1 MAFEFA
7 TAGRILFGEGRLGEL
22 GPVARELGTHALLVR
37 GASDRADR
45 AASLLGEA
53 GLEVSE
59 TRVTGEPTTGGIES
73 AVAHARAAGCDVVV
87 AFGGGSV
94 IDAAKAIA
102 ALLTNPG
109 DLRDYLEVVGAAQP
123 LRSRAAPVIAIP
135 TTAGTGAEVTRN
147 SVLLAEAERVK
158 VSLRSPLM
166 LPAVAI
172 VDPELTYDLP
182 PALTASTGLDALTQ
196 CLEPFVTPAANPLTD
211 GFAREGLRRAGRS
224 LRTAVEDGSDIVAR
238 RDMALASLCGGLA
251 LANARLGAVHGLAS
265 PIGGAY
271 PVPHGVVCALLLA
284 PVTAAN
290 VRALRE
296 HSPESTALA
305 RYREAAA
312 IVTGEPDAD
321 EDRLVAWLASLAEDF
336 GLPKLSA
343 YGIDDSALPDI
354 VGKARRASS
363 MKGNPVELSEA
374 ELTEVL
380 KAAM

>member
-1 MAFEFA
+1 
-7 TAGRILFGEGRLGEL
+7 
-22 GPVARELGTHALLVR
+22 ALLVR